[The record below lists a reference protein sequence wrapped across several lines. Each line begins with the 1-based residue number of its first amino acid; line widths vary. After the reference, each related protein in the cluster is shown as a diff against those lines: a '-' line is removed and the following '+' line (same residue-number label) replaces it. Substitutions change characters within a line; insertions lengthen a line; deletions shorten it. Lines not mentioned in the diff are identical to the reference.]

1 MNLYAH
7 KMDTRLYPNEHPTFN
22 VGERSYPSEL
32 STTHMCTLL
41 TPSQVGLSLGRPYLS
56 QFKCVLFYL

>member
-22 VGERSYPSEL
+22 VGERSYAS
-32 STTHMCTLL
+32 
-41 TPSQVGLSLGRPYLS
+41 GLSMTHVHTTYTKLGWVELG
-56 QFKCVLFYL
+56 